1 MAKLANFI
9 DFEDKFTPQH
19 YLLNYYNKSF
29 LVMLKDEV
37 LKLKK
42 EKDIVILAHNYQ
54 VPEVQDVA
62 DFVGDSL
69 GLSRQ
74 AARVKQKTILFCGV
88 HFMAETAA
96 IVSPDKR
103 VLIPDLEAGCSL
115 SDSITIDQL
124 RKWKKEHPDAI
135 TVGYVNTTAEIKSEL
150 DYCCTSSNA
159 VNVVNAIPK
168 EREILF
174 LPDMFLGSYVSKIT
188 GRKNMQI
195 WAGECHVHAGITPDD
210 IEKKLAELKNAE
222 FLVHPECS
230 CTTPMMYDIAS
241 GSYKNHQVQILST
254 EGMMNYVS
262 KSDSQQFVIATE
274 TGILYRMRQQN
285 PQKTFIPASENAE
298 CEYMK
303 MITLD
308 KVYRSLYDEKYEVKV
323 AKKIADKARLA
334 IERMLSIS

>member
-1 MAKLANFI
+1 
-9 DFEDKFTPQH
+9 
-19 YLLNYYNKSF
+19 
-29 LVMLKDEV
+29 MLKDEV
-37 LKLKK
+37 LRLKK
-42 EKDIVILAHNYQ
+42 EKDVVILAHNYQ
-54 VPEVQDVA
+54 IPEVQDVA

-74 AARVKQKTILFCGV
+74 AAKVKQKTILFCGV

-96 IVSPDKR
+96 IISPSKR

-115 SDSITIDQL
+115 SDSITVDQL
-124 RKWKKEHPDAI
+124 RKWKKDHPDAM

-150 DYCCTSSNA
+150 YYRCTSSNA
-159 VNVVNAIPK
+159 VNVVNAIPMDK
-168 EREILF
+168 EILF
-174 LPDMFLGSYVSKIT
+174 LPDMFLGSYVSKMT

-210 IEKKLAELKNAE
+210 IEKKLDELKNAE
-222 FLVHPECS
+222 FVIHPECS
-230 CTTPMMYDIAS
+230 CTTPMMYDMAA
-241 GSYKNHQVQILST
+241 GNYKNHQVQILST
-254 EGMMNYVS
+254 EGMMNHVS
-262 KSDSQQFVIATE
+262 KSDSKQFVVATE

-285 PQKTFIPASENAE
+285 PEKTFIPASENAE

-308 KVYRSLYDEKYEVKV
+308 KVYRSLYDEKYEVNV
-323 AKKIADKARLA
+323 PKKIADKARLS

>member
-1 MAKLANFI
+1 
-9 DFEDKFTPQH
+9 
-19 YLLNYYNKSF
+19 
-29 LVMLKDEV
+29 MLKDEV
-37 LKLKK
+37 LRLKK
-42 EKDIVILAHNYQ
+42 EKDVVILAHNYQ
-54 VPEVQDVA
+54 IPEVQDVA

-74 AARVKQKTILFCGV
+74 AAKVKQKTILFCGV

-96 IVSPDKR
+96 IISPSKR

-115 SDSITIDQL
+115 SDSITVDQL
-124 RKWKKEHPDAI
+124 RKWKKEHPDAM

-168 EREILF
+168 DKEILF
-174 LPDMFLGSYVSKIT
+174 LPDMFLGSYVSKMT

-210 IEKKLAELKNAE
+210 IEKKLDELKNAE
-222 FLVHPECS
+222 FVIHPECS
-230 CTTPMMYDIAS
+230 CTTPMMYDMAA
-241 GSYKNHQVQILST
+241 GNYKNHQVQILST
-254 EGMMNYVS
+254 EGMMNHVS
-262 KSDSQQFVIATE
+262 KSDSKQFVVATE
-274 TGILYRMRQQN
+274 TGILFRMRQQN
-285 PQKTFIPASENAE
+285 PEKTFIPASENAE

-308 KVYRSLYDEKYEVKV
+308 KVYRSLYDEKYEVNV
-323 AKKIADKARLA
+323 PKKIADKARLS

>member
-1 MAKLANFI
+1 
-9 DFEDKFTPQH
+9 
-19 YLLNYYNKSF
+19 
-29 LVMLKDEV
+29 MLKDEV
-37 LKLKK
+37 LRLKK
-42 EKDIVILAHNYQ
+42 EKDVVILAHNYQ
-54 VPEVQDVA
+54 IPEVQDVA

-74 AARVKQKTILFCGV
+74 AAKVKQKTILFCGV

-96 IVSPDKR
+96 IISPSKR

-115 SDSITIDQL
+115 SDSITVVQL

-159 VNVVNAIPK
+159 VNIVNAIPK
-168 EREILF
+168 DKEILF
-174 LPDMFLGSYVSKIT
+174 LPDMFLGSYVSKMT

-222 FLVHPECS
+222 FIIHPECS
-230 CTTPMMYDIAS
+230 CTTPMMYDMAA
-241 GSYKNHQVQILST
+241 GNYKNHQVQILST
-254 EGMMNYVS
+254 EGMMNHVS
-262 KSDSQQFVIATE
+262 KSDSQQFVVATE
-274 TGILYRMRQQN
+274 TGILYRMRQKN
-285 PQKTFIPASENAE
+285 PEKTFIPASENAE

-323 AKKIADKARLA
+323 PKKIADKASLS

>member
-1 MAKLANFI
+1 
-9 DFEDKFTPQH
+9 
-19 YLLNYYNKSF
+19 
-29 LVMLKDEV
+29 MLKDEV

-42 EKDIVILAHNYQ
+42 EKDVVILAHNYR

-74 AARVKQKTILFCGV
+74 AAKVRQKTILFCGV

-115 SDSITIDQL
+115 SDSITIVQL
-124 RKWKKEHPDAI
+124 RKWKKEHPNAI

-168 EREILF
+168 EKEILF
-174 LPDMFLGSYVSKIT
+174 LPDMFLGSYVSKMT

-195 WAGECHVHAGITPDD
+195 WAGECHVHAGITPAD
-210 IEKKLAELKNAE
+210 IEKKLTELKNAE
-222 FLVHPECS
+222 FVVHPECS
-230 CTTPMMYDIAS
+230 CTTPMMYDIAA
-241 GSYKNHQVQILST
+241 GNYKNHQVQILST
-254 EGMMNYVS
+254 EGMMNHVS
-262 KSDSQQFVIATE
+262 KSNSQQFVVATE

-323 AKKIADKARLA
+323 AKKIADGARLA

>member
-1 MAKLANFI
+1 
-9 DFEDKFTPQH
+9 
-19 YLLNYYNKSF
+19 
-29 LVMLKDEV
+29 MLKDEV

-74 AARVKQKTILFCGV
+74 AAKVKQKTILFCGV

-96 IVSPDKR
+96 IVSPGKR

-222 FLVHPECS
+222 FVVHPECS

-241 GSYKNHQVQILST
+241 GRYKNHQVQILST
-254 EGMMNYVS
+254 EGMMNHVS
-262 KSDSQQFVIATE
+262 KSDSQQFVVATE

>member
-1 MAKLANFI
+1 
-9 DFEDKFTPQH
+9 
-19 YLLNYYNKSF
+19 
-29 LVMLKDEV
+29 MLKDEI

-42 EKDIVILAHNYQ
+42 EKDVVILAHNYQ
-54 VPEVQDVA
+54 IPEVQDVA

-74 AARVKQKTILFCGV
+74 AAKVKQKTILFCGV

-96 IVSPDKR
+96 IISPSKK

-115 SDSITIDQL
+115 SDSITVVQL

-168 EREILF
+168 DKEILF
-174 LPDMFLGSYVSKIT
+174 LPDMFLGSYVSKMT

-210 IEKKLAELKNAE
+210 IEKKLDELKNAE
-222 FLVHPECS
+222 FVIHPECS
-230 CTTPMMYDIAS
+230 CTTPMMYDMAS
-241 GSYKNHQVQILST
+241 GNYKNHQVQILST
-254 EGMMNYVS
+254 EGMMNHVS
-262 KSDSQQFVIATE
+262 KSDSQQFVVATE

-285 PQKTFIPASENAE
+285 PEKTFIPASENAE

-323 AKKIADKARLA
+323 PKKIADKASLS

>member
-1 MAKLANFI
+1 
-9 DFEDKFTPQH
+9 
-19 YLLNYYNKSF
+19 
-29 LVMLKDEV
+29 MLKDEV

-54 VPEVQDVA
+54 IPEVQDVA

-74 AARVKQKTILFCGV
+74 AAKVKQKTILFCGV

-96 IVSPDKR
+96 IISPDKR

-115 SDSITIDQL
+115 SDSITVDQL

-135 TVGYVNTTAEIKSEL
+135 SVDYVNTTAEIKSEL

-168 EREILF
+168 EKEILF
-174 LPDMFLGSYVSKIT
+174 LPDMFLGSYVAKIT

-195 WAGECHVHAGITPDD
+195 WAGECHVHAGITPAD

-222 FLVHPECS
+222 FVVHPECS

-254 EGMMNYVS
+254 EGMMKHVS
-262 KSDSQQFVIATE
+262 KSDSQQFVVATE

-323 AKKIADKARLA
+323 AKKIADKARIA

>member
-1 MAKLANFI
+1 
-9 DFEDKFTPQH
+9 
-19 YLLNYYNKSF
+19 
-29 LVMLKDEV
+29 MLKDEV

-42 EKDIVILAHNYQ
+42 EKDVVILAHNYQ
-54 VPEVQDVA
+54 IPEVQDVA

-74 AARVKQKTILFCGV
+74 AAKVRQKTILFCGV

-124 RKWKKEHPDAI
+124 RKWKKEHPNAI

-168 EREILF
+168 EKEILF
-174 LPDMFLGSYVSKIT
+174 LPDMFLGSYVSKMT

-195 WAGECHVHAGITPDD
+195 WAGECHVHAGITPDHV
-210 IEKKLAELKNAE
+210 EKKLAELKNAE
-222 FLVHPECS
+222 FVVHPECS

-241 GSYKNHQVQILST
+241 GNYKNHQVQILST
-254 EGMMNYVS
+254 EGMMNHVS
-262 KSDSQQFVIATE
+262 KSNSKQFVVATE

>member
-1 MAKLANFI
+1 
-9 DFEDKFTPQH
+9 
-19 YLLNYYNKSF
+19 
-29 LVMLKDEV
+29 MLKDEV

-195 WAGECHVHAGITPDD
+195 WAGECHVHAGITPAD

-222 FLVHPECS
+222 FVVHPECS

-254 EGMMNYVS
+254 EGMMKHVS
-262 KSDSQQFVIATE
+262 KSDSQQFVVATE